1 MNPGFG
7 LSSSRF
13 RSTKYRWRQTRWELV
28 LEGRFSNAECLI
40 IGHVYILSL
49 NFSIEETQQ
58 LLFKVL
64 CVTYSVA
71 ASRKIQTQFLPL
83 HCQNPDAVTSAAKQ
97 LIVL

>member
-1 MNPGFG
+1 MMNPGFG
-7 LSSSRF
+7 LLSSRF

-28 LEGRFSNAECLI
+28 LEGRISNAECLII

-64 CVTYSVA
+64 CVTYSVVA
-71 ASRKIQTQFLPL
+71 
-83 HCQNPDAVTSAAKQ
+83 
-97 LIVL
+97 